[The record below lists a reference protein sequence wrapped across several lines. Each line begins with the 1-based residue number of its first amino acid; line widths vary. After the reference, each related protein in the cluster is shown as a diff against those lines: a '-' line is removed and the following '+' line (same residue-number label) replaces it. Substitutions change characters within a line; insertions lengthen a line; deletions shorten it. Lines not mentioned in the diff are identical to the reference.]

1 MNYIRVLCCWDETEL
16 KLKLKLSCWVF
27 IYIQTWQNS
36 SVHAEYNKECQFVF
50 SMAENHRTQT
60 KYDDALI
67 FKLFAFQFVNSY
79 ASCFYIAF
87 FRGVCQLS
95 FSGVGASIDHKFLCV
110 LRVFTSS
117 IMWRLGWNIAVP
129 LLFLHLNLLF
139 EELLVP
145 SPVGFDSRAA
155 ELDIRPSWLYFFPV
169 VDNFNTLKTV
179 ELLVHARLFGCL
191 GNPHGLQY
199 WIFNMHI
206 HTASPPCFGAGHNS
220 SMKVKQT

>member
-1 MNYIRVLCCWDETEL
+1 MT
-16 KLKLKLSCWVF
+16 
-27 IYIQTWQNS
+27 NS

-60 KYDDALI
+60 RYDDALI

-87 FRGVCQLS
+87 FRGVRQLS
-95 FSGVGASIDHKFLCV
+95 FSGAEASIDHKCLCV
-110 LRVFTSS
+110 LPVSS
-117 IMWRLGWNIAVP
+117 SSAMWRLSWNVAVP
-129 LLFLHLNLLF
+129 LLFLRLNLLG

-155 ELDIRPSWLYFFPV
+155 VLDICPSWLYCFPV
-169 VDNFNTLKTV
+169 VDNFNTTKTV
-179 ELLVHARLFGCL
+179 ELLMHARLFGCL

-199 WIFNMHI
+199 WIFNMRI
-206 HTASPPCFGAGHNS
+206 HTASPPCFGAGRNS
-220 SMKVKQT
+220 TMKVKQT